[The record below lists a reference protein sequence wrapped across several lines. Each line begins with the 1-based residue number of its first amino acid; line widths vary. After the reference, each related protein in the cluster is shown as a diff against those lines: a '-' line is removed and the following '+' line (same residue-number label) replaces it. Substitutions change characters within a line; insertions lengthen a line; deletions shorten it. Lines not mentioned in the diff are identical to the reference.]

1 MIYFVTNEQD
11 NFDCL
16 TSGKHTCFCRARAKN
31 LGNLPKRLFGLMLV
45 TVFLNSLPIPS
56 SSTQASCYHELVK
69 QDGSQLLL
77 FPGVKDNK
85 IARTSNDNLSTI
97 LDKMHLG
104 YL

>member
-56 SSTQASCYHELVK
+56 SGARASCYHELVK

-77 FPGVKDNK
+77 FPGVGDGRV
-85 IARTSNDNLSTI
+85 AGAGGDSLSTV
-97 LDKMHLG
+97 LDGMHLG